1 MNEGVRFIA
10 FKRRLLGLFGC
21 AVLVFALGGA
31 WCCRHETR
39 AVCREKYEDLRAIA
53 ELKTG
58 QILSWRKERLA
69 DARIAST
76 GIVGSSIARWIQTP
90 RDPAPSMR
98 IPLPQADIR
107 TVLDSPWFLV
117 ARVDTREILGEAHY
131 RGIVIALIA
140 ALAVFIAGVLTVLFL
155 IRRQKQTYLDLYR
168 AERERRE
175 VQEEIRAALYSIG
188 DGVIVADVE
197 GRVRRMNPVAERLT
211 GWREAEASGISLE
224 RVFRIINEET
234 RAESENPVQRI
245 LREGIVAGLAN
256 HTVLIARDGA
266 ERPIADSGAPIRD
279 EEGAITGVVLVFSD
293 QSDER
298 SAERKLNAK
307 ARELAT
313 IIESI
318 ADGILVVDGG
328 GRVVHANSRFGEMW
342 RIPREMIA
350 KGDDGLLLDYV
361 IDQLVAPEEFL
372 KKARELYKTKRIS
385 RDAIRFKDGRI
396 FERLSYPLIENA
408 DIVGRVW
415 IFRDVTE
422 SQRAEEELH
431 RMFLAVEQSPVS
443 VVITNSKG
451 NIEYVNPKFTELT
464 GYALEEVRGKNPRV
478 LKSGET
484 SQEEYRTLWKAITS
498 GKEWRGVFRNKKKDG
513 TFFWESASI
522 SPVRDSSGAITRFI
536 GVKEDITFQR
546 NMEDQLRQAQKME
559 SIGRLAGGVA
569 HDFNN
574 MLEVIVG
581 HAELAL
587 SSEGVSPALRENLRE
602 ILDAANRSAGFARQL
617 LAFARRQPMKPEVV
631 DLNAA
636 IADML
641 AMLRRLVGEHI
652 ELIWKPENELWTILA
667 DPSQIDQ
674 IITNLVLNARDAI
687 AEFGAVTV
695 STRNVELNE
704 ADCASRPG
712 CVPGDYVLLTIND
725 SGEGMARET
734 IEHIFEP
741 FFTTKSVDRGMGLGL
756 ATVYGIVKQNG
767 GFINVSSAPGEGTT
781 FNIYLPR
788 TREAAKPPAAK
799 IATGSLRGAETVLF
813 VEDEE
818 AILKLGK
825 AILTRF
831 GYKVLAARTPGVAL
845 ALAEKYEAPI
855 DLLVT
860 DIVMPDMNGKVL
872 KGRLERLR
880 PGIKHLYISGYSADV
895 IARYNILEEGINFL
909 QKPFSVEALAGKV
922 REVLDK
928 E

>member
-1 MNEGVRFIA
+1 
-10 FKRRLLGLFGC
+10 
-21 AVLVFALGGA
+21 
-31 WCCRHETR
+31 
-39 AVCREKYEDLRAIA
+39 
-53 ELKTG
+53 
-58 QILSWRKERLA
+58 
-69 DARIAST
+69 
-76 GIVGSSIARWIQTP
+76 
-90 RDPAPSMR
+90 
-98 IPLPQADIR
+98 
-107 TVLDSPWFLV
+107 
-117 ARVDTREILGEAHY
+117 
-131 RGIVIALIA
+131 
-140 ALAVFIAGVLTVLFL
+140 
-155 IRRQKQTYLDLYR
+155 
-168 AERERRE
+168 
-175 VQEEIRAALYSIG
+175 
-188 DGVIVADVE
+188 
-197 GRVRRMNPVAERLT
+197 
-211 GWREAEASGISLE
+211 
-224 RVFRIINEET
+224 
-234 RAESENPVQRI
+234 
-245 LREGIVAGLAN
+245 
-256 HTVLIARDGA
+256 
-266 ERPIADSGAPIRD
+266 
-279 EEGAITGVVLVFSD
+279 
-293 QSDER
+293 
-298 SAERKLNAK
+298 
-307 ARELAT
+307 
-313 IIESI
+313 
-318 ADGILVVDGG
+318 
-328 GRVVHANSRFGEMW
+328 
-342 RIPREMIA
+342 
-350 KGDDGLLLDYV
+350 
-361 IDQLVAPEEFL
+361 
-372 KKARELYKTKRIS
+372 
-385 RDAIRFKDGRI
+385 
-396 FERLSYPLIENA
+396 
-408 DIVGRVW
+408 
-415 IFRDVTE
+415 
-422 SQRAEEELH
+422 
-431 RMFLAVEQSPVS
+431 
-443 VVITNSKG
+443 
-451 NIEYVNPKFTELT
+451 
-464 GYALEEVRGKNPRV
+464 
-478 LKSGET
+478 
-484 SQEEYRTLWKAITS
+484 
-498 GKEWRGVFRNKKKDG
+498 
-513 TFFWESASI
+513 
-522 SPVRDSSGAITRFI
+522 
-536 GVKEDITFQR
+536 
-546 NMEDQLRQAQKME
+546 
-559 SIGRLAGGVA
+559 
-569 HDFNN
+569 
-574 MLEVIVG
+574 VIVG